1 MAKLINTDT
10 IEDGMV
16 IAKDV
21 LNSNGFVIIPAGM
34 KLTDRHKRVLKTWNV
49 SQLYV
54 VDEDADD
61 NPPIITTEIRELC
74 IQSIK
79 QKVRWLPELEIE
91 NDLIESIIQ
100 RLALLYVRRN
110 EE

>member
-1 MAKLINTDT
+1 MAKLINTDN

-21 LNSNGFVIIPAGM
+21 LNNNGFVIIPAGM
-34 KLTDRHKRVLKTWNV
+34 KLSDRHKRVLKTWNV

-54 VDEDADD
+54 VDEDSDD

-100 RLALLYVRRN
+100 RLATLYVKRN

>member
-1 MAKLINTDT
+1 MAKLINTDN

-21 LNSNGFVIIPAGM
+21 LNNNGFVIVPAGM
-34 KLTDRHKRVLKTWNV
+34 KVTDRHKRVLKTWNV
-49 SQLYV
+49 SQVYV
-54 VDEDADD
+54 VDGESDD

-79 QKVRWLPELEIE
+79 QKVRWLPELDIE
-91 NDLIESIIQ
+91 HDLIESIIH
-100 RLALLYVRRN
+100 RLSSLYVRRN